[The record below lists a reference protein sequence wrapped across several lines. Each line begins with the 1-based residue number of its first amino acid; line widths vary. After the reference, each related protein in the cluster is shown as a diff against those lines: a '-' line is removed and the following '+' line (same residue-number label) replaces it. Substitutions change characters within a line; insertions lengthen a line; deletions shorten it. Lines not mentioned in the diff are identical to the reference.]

1 TIRNPCLNKNHLE
14 KLMTFLRL
22 CNRTNLEI
30 SNAIKKDGVSLNAKQ
45 SKKLKELMSISNI
58 KYGY

>member
-1 TIRNPCLNKNHLE
+1 M
-14 KLMTFLRL
+14 KLISWIVIFK
-22 CNRTNLEI
+22 